1 MGLKKDY
8 IAAITNS
15 FFTLFVG
22 VFTGVL
28 VARGLSP
35 LDRGSLASLM
45 FVATTCSGLI
55 LTLISQQAMIV
66 YTTKK
71 VDGSATGTVVAAL
84 IMQCSSVLILAPILC
99 FFFYKGESDKIFEF
113 VLLVGLAAIF
123 QVAYNGLCAIY
134 RAKQRF
140 SLVTVTSGLI
150 PVLYLV
156 GLIGLLAANCMTF
169 ENVMM
174 VSSLPVL
181 IAAGILIRFYRIKI
195 GRKSFNVSKLLKV
208 GIAFFPLS
216 LLSLAVGSADRAL
229 IIKFGS
235 LVELSYYVV
244 AFSVASPLM
253 VVTSTVSS
261 LNFAK
266 LSNEAGSSDRYTVLA
281 NRFRYGTFGIL
292 FFAFFLLAVG
302 PFAIPIVYGKVY
314 ENSVPIFI
322 WLLASTVVREF
333 TNLLDNDY
341 RALGYLRFSFA
352 SSLIA
357 LGAFALCGYY
367 FIRSGGAAGVAQAA
381 LCGYSLRFTLQLILW
396 RRVSNLKLAQLWGLD
411 LRTAN
416 ALYGYLIHSLR
427 K

>member
-1 MGLKKDY
+1 MGFRKDY

-35 LDRGSLASLM
+35 LDRGALASLM

-55 LTLISQQAMIV
+55 LTLVSQQAMIV

-71 VDGSATGTVVAAL
+71 NDGSAIGTVIAAL
-84 IMQCSSVLILAPILC
+84 IMQCSFVLILAPILC
-99 FFFYKGESDKIFEF
+99 FFFYKGEPDKIFGF
-113 VLLVGLAAIF
+113 VFLVGLAAIF

-140 SLVTVTSGLI
+140 GLVTVTLGLI

-156 GLIGLLAANCMTF
+156 GLIGLLISDFTTV
-169 ENVMM
+169 ENVMIAN
-174 VSSLPVL
+174 SLPVL
-181 IAAGILIRFYRIKI
+181 IAVGILIKFDQFKI
-195 GRKSFNVSKLLKV
+195 NQSSFNVSKLLKV

-266 LSNEAGSSDRYTVLA
+266 LSSEADSSDRYMVLA
-281 NRFRYGTFGIL
+281 NRFRYGSFGIL
-292 FFAFFLLAVG
+292 FFALFLLAVG
-302 PFAIPIVYGKVY
+302 PFAIPIVYGKAYGSSVY
-314 ENSVPIFI
+314 IFI

-341 RALGYLRFSFA
+341 RALGYLRFSFV

-357 LGAFALCGYY
+357 LGVFALCGYY
-367 FIRSGGAAGVAQAA
+367 FIRSGGAVGAAQAA

-416 ALYGYLIHSLR
+416 AFYEYLINSVR